1 VNAAAAQPRRSLR
14 LILALAAALLL
25 IAVVAV
31 YASRKIIARE
41 ALVDWLQSKG
51 IAADATVEA
60 IGPTDFVGTLRIG
73 DPTRPDFA
81 AERVEVGYAIKGLG
95 VEVRTVTLRRPLLRG
110 AVVNGQ
116 LKLGSLDPL
125 IAEFMARP
133 PRPDARQPRIEIVGG
148 RVLLATDFGP
158 LDARAD
164 ALVDGGQLK
173 RLSAVSRPMSIKG
186 RGFSANLGEG
196 RLTLDSQSDK
206 VKVVFQAP
214 VAQAQAGGARVEQA
228 SVAVNGVLPY
238 PDLQKKRGDGA
249 VVLNLNLAGAR
260 AMAAGQTLR
269 DIRIDAAFV
278 GQAKGWIPDLAVAG
292 RAVANLTA
300 GGAQAGGA
308 QVSGLKIAATATDVD
323 WSRAG
328 GDHISAAL
336 TLAGGFDALRRDA
349 LSLKGVALAF
359 KGSASADG
367 GAVGLRL
374 AGSANGRGAW
384 TGLGRVT
391 PEDSAEIAALKRG
404 LADFRIAAPG
414 VVLALDG
421 RGPSAGLV
429 QPLRLLTA
437 EGGQASLTNPRP
449 GAFALTMSGGGLP
462 KVEAQVAGLKIGPQ
476 ATTATADLKAALSIG
491 PLQQTTIDAAG
502 TLRVAGGGL
511 AFTGSRCASVTVARL
526 ELGEND
532 VEALSGRLCPAPG
545 QPLASVGA
553 GGWRLAGQ
561 AQGVAARW
569 PMMQARIAEGA
580 GPVSFGMAG
589 GKLGAQVRI
598 ERAEVHDAAP
608 QLRFNP
614 LSLTATAG
622 LAGDL
627 WTADLAAS
635 APGGAPLVKAELS
648 HDGVARAGGVTLTT
662 GPLTFVDGGLQ
673 PAALSPLAAVLGSPV
688 TGQVEFAGRF
698 DWTATTVTSLGAL
711 SLKGVDFQSPI
722 GRVHGLTG
730 QIGFSSLAPPIAAAG
745 QALSVDQVDA
755 LVPITNVKAT
765 FALGEQSLLIS
776 AGEAAVGGGKVLV
789 ESLELPLVAD
799 KPMTGVVR
807 LSGVQLH
814 DAVEAS
820 ALGDKVDLM
829 AKVDGRVPFQI
840 IGGKVRVS
848 EGELKAVE
856 PGRLSIQREALT
868 TDAAAQAAAGAAP
881 PNLVADFA
889 YQAMENLAFD
899 QLDAALNS
907 ADGGRLAIRFHI
919 LGRHD
924 PPQKQQIRLSLMD
937 LIQKRFLNKPLP
949 LPSGVK
955 VDLTLDTSL
964 NLDDLLQDYGDYQR
978 LRNSPP
984 VQPDPATVPSPSLE
998 KKP

>member
-1 VNAAAAQPRRSLR
+1 VNAAAAPTRRSLR
-14 LILALAAALLL
+14 LILVLGAAVLL
-25 IAVVAV
+25 IALVAL
-31 YASRKIIARE
+31 YAARKVIARE

-60 IGPTDFVGTLRIG
+60 IGPTGFIGTLRIG

-110 AVVNGQ
+110 QFTGGQ
-116 LKLGSLDPL
+116 LKLGALDPL
-125 IAEFMARP
+125 IAEFTARP
-133 PRPDARQPRIEIVGG
+133 PKPNARQPRIEIVGG
-148 RVLLATDFGP
+148 RILLATDFGP
-158 LDARAD
+158 LDATAD
-164 ALVDGGQLK
+164 ALVDSGQLR
-173 RLSAVSRPMSIKG
+173 RLVAVSRPMAIKG
-186 RGFSANLGEG
+186 QGFSANLGEG
-196 RLTLDSQSDK
+196 RLSLDSQSDK
-206 VKVVFQAP
+206 VKLVFQAP
-214 VAQAQAGGARVEQA
+214 VTAAEAVGGRIEQA

-249 VVLNLNLAGAR
+249 VVLNLNLTGAR
-260 AMAAGQTLR
+260 VTAAGQALR
-269 DIRIDAAFV
+269 DVRLDAAFV
-278 GQAKGWIPDLAVAG
+278 GQARGWIPDLAVTG
-292 RAVANLTA
+292 RAVSNLTA
-300 GGAQAGGA
+300 GGVQAGGA
-308 QVSGLKIAATATDVD
+308 QVSGLKLAATASEVD

-336 TLAGGFDALRRDA
+336 TLVGGFDALRRDA
-349 LSLKGVALAF
+349 LSLKGVAVAF
-359 KGSASADG
+359 KGSASADRK
-367 GAVGLRL
+367 ALGLRL
-374 AGSANGRGAW
+374 AGSVNGRGAW

-391 PEDSAEIAALKRG
+391 AEDSAEIAALKRG

-414 VVLALDG
+414 VVMALDG
-421 RGPSAGLV
+421 QGSSANLA
-429 QPLRLLTA
+429 QPLQLLMA
-437 EGGQASLTNPRP
+437 NGGQASLTNPRA
-449 GAFALTMSGGGLP
+449 GAFSLAMSGGGLP
-462 KVEAQVAGLKIGPQ
+462 KIEARVAGLKVGPQ
-476 ATTATADLKAALSIG
+476 ATTATADLKAALSVG
-491 PLQQTTIDAAG
+491 PLQQMVSDAAG
-502 TLRVAGGGL
+502 TVSLAGGGL
-511 AFTGSRCASVTVARL
+511 AFTGSRCAEVTVARL

-569 PMMQARIAEGA
+569 PMMQANIAEGS

-589 GKLGAQVRI
+589 GKLGASVRI
-598 ERAEVHDAAP
+598 GKAEVHDAAP
-608 QLRFNP
+608 QTRFNP
-614 LSLTATAG
+614 LSLTGTAG
-622 LAGDL
+622 LSGDL
-627 WTADLAAS
+627 WTADLAAG
-635 APGGAPLVKAELS
+635 APGGAALVKAELS
-648 HDGVARAGGVTLTT
+648 HDGLARAGGVTLTT
-662 GPLTFVDGGLQ
+662 GPLIFDDGGLQ

-688 TGQVEFAGRF
+688 TGQAEFAGRF
-698 DWTATTVTSLGAL
+698 DWTATTVNSVGAL
-711 SLKGVDFQSPI
+711 SLKRVDFTSPI

-730 QIGFSSLAPPIAAAG
+730 QIGFSSLAPLIAAAG

-776 AGEAAVGGGKVLV
+776 GGEAAVGGGKVLV

-807 LSGVQLH
+807 LSGVQMH

-820 ALGDKVDLM
+820 PFGDKVDLM

-840 IGGKVRVS
+840 VGGKVRVS

-856 PGRLSIQREALT
+856 PGRLSIQRDALT
-868 TDAAAQAAAGAAP
+868 TDTAAQAAAGAAP

-907 ADGGRLAIRFHI
+907 ADGGRLAVRFHI

-924 PPQKQQIRLSLMD
+924 PPQKQEIRLSLMD